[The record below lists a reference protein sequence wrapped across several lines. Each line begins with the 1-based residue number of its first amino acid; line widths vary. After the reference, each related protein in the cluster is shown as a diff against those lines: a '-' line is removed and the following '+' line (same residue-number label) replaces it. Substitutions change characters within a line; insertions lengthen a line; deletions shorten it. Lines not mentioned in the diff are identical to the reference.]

1 MRLLHIFDLK
11 CCRATSGGNGGLS
24 AIHRKLVF
32 FFEWVVKVKPF
43 FLCRPGQSFR
53 HETLFASG
61 RRQPRTAGFLT
72 AADEE
77 TRARVNALVLAF
89 ARSLTAGTL

>member
-43 FLCRPGQSFR
+43 FPPPPGAIVPAGKSFR
-53 HETLFASG
+53 RRMKASANPPIFFWSDTKKPG
-61 RRQPRTAGFLT
+61 RG
-72 AADEE
+72 
-77 TRARVNALVLAF
+77 
-89 ARSLTAGTL
+89 